1 MDFYNNLN
9 RMILYIE
16 NNLDEEIDYQ
26 KFLVKAMKAGK
37 EFVDDYNNLSEQN
50 KIRFHKD
57 LEKQIIDDSIINAF
71 INDLKN
77 KSQIIYAA
85 KDAID

>member
-1 MDFYNNLN
+1 
-9 RMILYIE
+9 
-16 NNLDEEIDYQ
+16 
-26 KFLVKAMKAGK
+26 MKAGK

-71 INDLKN
+71 INALKN

>member
-1 MDFYNNLN
+1 MQN
-9 RMILYIE
+9 
-16 NNLDEEIDYQ
+16 EEIDYQ

-37 EFVDDYNNLSEQN
+37 EFIDDYNNLSEQN
-50 KIRFHKD
+50 KIRFHKN

>member
-1 MDFYNNLN
+1 MQN
-9 RMILYIE
+9 
-16 NNLDEEIDYQ
+16 EEIDYQ

-57 LEKQIIDDSIINAF
+57 WR
-71 INDLKN
+71 N
-77 KSQIIYAA
+77 K
-85 KDAID
+85 